1 MPQSIQ
7 QSLQNEHPNAKITVL
22 NTDDSGPYK
31 VYDVIIRKRILVFN
45 ENYPQDNRCIC
56 GHAYYRHFDPYEDWA
71 AVGCKHCG
79 CHHFVHEVGAPRISP
94 FERMNR
100 FGQWDVQLDDYL
112 LQWEQL
118 GSAVYPD
125 IEQYLGA
132 SVQEWLQ
139 AIAPPKR
146 SSAGYGCRDAQD
158 DDSHVE
164 VVE

>member
-7 QSLQNEHPNAKITVL
+7 QSLQDEHPNAKITVL

-100 FGQWDVQLDDYL
+100 FGQ
-112 LQWEQL
+112 
-118 GSAVYPD
+118 
-125 IEQYLGA
+125 
-132 SVQEWLQ
+132 
-139 AIAPPKR
+139 
-146 SSAGYGCRDAQD
+146 
-158 DDSHVE
+158 
-164 VVE
+164 